1 VAAEFDALLIAG
13 PTASG
18 KSGLALRLAELMP
31 AELISVDSAQVFRGF
46 DIGSAKPSV
55 SLRER
60 VPHHLIDIRDPEEIY
75 SAGEFVTDA
84 LQAIEAVRSRGR
96 LPILVGGTMLYFN
109 ALVRGIAKL
118 PTANPDIRRVIDEQ
132 AATRGWPAMHAE
144 LVAVDPAA
152 ASKIHPN
159 DAQRIQRALE
169 VYRASGRPISE
180 WQRDTTARHAWRF
193 ARLALVPSDRAWLHE
208 RIEQRFRQM
217 MNEGFLEEVRS
228 LRARP
233 TLSSA
238 APSLRAVGYRQ
249 MWAHLAGETDLET
262 AVGRAVVATRQ
273 LAKRQLTWIHADS
286 EWERLDP
293 EDDGKLEAK
302 LAALQRGLL
311 SQR

>member
-1 VAAEFDALLIAG
+1 MAAEFDALLIAG

-159 DAQRIQRALE
+159 DAQRTQRALE

-180 WQRDTTARHAWRF
+180 WQRDTSVRHAWRF

>member
-1 VAAEFDALLIAG
+1 MAADFDALLIAG

-31 AELISVDSAQVFRGF
+31 AELISVDSAQVYRGF

-132 AATRGWPAMHAE
+132 AATRGWPAMHGE

-208 RIEQRFRQM
+208 RIEQRFLQM

-311 SQR
+311 SRR

>member
-1 VAAEFDALLIAG
+1 MVAEFDALLIAG

-31 AELISVDSAQVFRGF
+31 AELISVDSAQVYRGF
-46 DIGSAKPSV
+46 DIGSAKPSR
-55 SLRER
+55 SLRDR
-60 VPHHLIDIRDPEEIY
+60 IPHHLIDIRNPEDTY

-84 LQAIEAVRSRGR
+84 LQAIETIRARGR

>member
-1 VAAEFDALLIAG
+1 MAAEFDALLIAG

-180 WQRDTTARHAWRF
+180 WQRDTTTRHAWRF

>member
-1 VAAEFDALLIAG
+1 MAADFDALLIAG

-31 AELISVDSAQVFRGF
+31 AELISVDSAQVYRGF

-311 SQR
+311 SRR

>member
-1 VAAEFDALLIAG
+1 MAAEFDALLIAG

-31 AELISVDSAQVFRGF
+31 AELISVDSAQVYRGF

>member
-1 VAAEFDALLIAG
+1 MAAEFDALLIAG

-84 LQAIEAVRSRGR
+84 LQAIEAVRARGR

-109 ALVRGIAKL
+109 ALIRGIAKL
-118 PTANPDIRRVIDEQ
+118 PTAHPDIRRAIDEQ

>member
-1 VAAEFDALLIAG
+1 VAADFDALLIAG

-31 AELISVDSAQVFRGF
+31 AELISVDSAQVYRGF

-55 SLRER
+55 GLRER
-60 VPHHLIDIRDPEEIY
+60 VAHHLIDIRDPEESY
-75 SAGEFVTDA
+75 SAGEFVADA

-109 ALVRGIAKL
+109 ALIRGIAKL
-118 PTANPDIRRVIDEQ
+118 PAAHPDIRRAIDEQ
-132 AATRGWPAMHAE
+132 AATRGWPAMHGE

-180 WQRDTTARHAWRF
+180 WHRDTSVRHAWRF

-208 RIEQRFRQM
+208 RIEQRFGQM
-217 MNEGFLEEVRS
+217 LQQGFLEEVRA

-233 TLSSA
+233 RLA
-238 APSLRAVGYRQ
+238 PEAPSLRAVGYCQ
-249 MWAHLAGETDLET
+249 LWAHLSGEIDLPT
-262 AVGRAVVATRQ
+262 ATQRAVAATRQ
-273 LAKRQLTWIHADS
+273 LAKRQLTWIHADPD
-286 EWERLDP
+286 WESLDP
-293 EDDGKLEAK
+293 QQKGSIEAK
-302 LAALQRGLL
+302 VAALQRGLL